1 MGIKGMKKIIK
12 IFILI
17 FIAFSFSCEEHGIL
31 IDCKDC
37 TEEEPEDA
45 LLELSLDVFESGT
58 PTKINIYEGNLEDDC
73 LYKSFNTTLTGTTI
87 PVTLNKKYTVTAEY
101 NVSGKIYTAVDS
113 ATPRLKYN
121 KDQCDNPCYF
131 VYDKKVNLKLK
142 YTK

>member
-1 MGIKGMKKIIK
+1 MGIISMKKIIK
-12 IFILI
+12 LFLLLL
-17 FIAFSFSCEEHGIL
+17 IAFFFSCEEHGIL

-45 LLELSLDVFESGT
+45 LLELILDAYPSGS
-58 PTKINIYEGNLEDDC
+58 PTKINIYEGNLEDES
-73 LYKSFNTTLTGTTI
+73 LYKSFNTTLKGTTI
-87 PVTLNKKYTVTAEY
+87 RVTLNKKYTVTAEY

-113 ATPRLKYN
+113 ATPRIKYN

-131 VYDKKVNLKLK
+131 LYDKKVNLKLK

>member
-1 MGIKGMKKIIK
+1 MKKVIK
-12 IFILI
+12 LFALL
-17 FIAFSFSCEEHGIL
+17 FIAFSISCEEHGIL

-37 TEEEPEDA
+37 TEEEPDNA
-45 LLELSLDVFESGT
+45 LLELSLDVFSSST
-58 PTKINIYEGNLEDDC
+58 QTIINIYEGNLEDDC
-73 LYKSFNTTLTGTTI
+73 LYKRFNTTLKGTTI

-101 NVSGKIYTAVDS
+101 NVSGIIYTTVDS

-131 VYDKKVNLKLK
+131 VYDKKVNLKLR